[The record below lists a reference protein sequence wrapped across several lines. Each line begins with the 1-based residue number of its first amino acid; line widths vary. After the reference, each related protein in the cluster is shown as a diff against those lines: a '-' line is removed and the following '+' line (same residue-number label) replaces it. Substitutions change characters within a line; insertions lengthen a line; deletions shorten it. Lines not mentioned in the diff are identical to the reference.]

1 MKYLFKILLA
11 LVAVAALPGC
21 GDRIEN
27 SADVVPVNSI
37 YHWKTVFEL
46 DSAELDFLKKH
57 DIGRVYVRMF
67 DVVPE
72 YDFLN
77 STTDVVP
84 IATTKFVSPVPA
96 GVEIVPVTYITIEA
110 LRAMEGREEEFA
122 TLMVERMLAMC
133 SYNECGKINELQL
146 DCDWTTATKESYD
159 KEDLRAFFNKLRPMY
174 KKRGRKLMYIYR
186 LEIGKRGGLH
196 CHLVVNRIP
205 DCDLLMRDAWTH
217 ASDEAGAIDFQ
228 TIDDSGG
235 FGGLSEY
242 LCKEPDEEIQG
253 QIRFLIPEDKKKVYA
268 VNSSRNLKRP
278 EPVKKKYSH
287 WTLKRIL
294 NGEEIKPTK
303 GFYVDRDSVQ
313 KGINK
318 FTGMSYLYYTE
329 VRVKKKK
336 RGEQDGQG

>member
-96 GVEIVPVTYITIEA
+96 GVEIIPVTYITIEA

-146 DCDWTTATKESYD
+146 DCDWTTATKESYEKVCGVV
-159 KEDLRAFFNKLRPMY
+159 KELLDAKGIALSITVRLHQLRENPPPA
-174 KKRGRKLMYIYR
+174 
-186 LEIGKRGGLH
+186 
-196 CHLVVNRIP
+196 
-205 DCDLLMRDAWTH
+205 
-217 ASDEAGAIDFQ
+217 
-228 TIDDSGG
+228 DSGVLMLYNTG
-235 FGGLSEY
+235 
-242 LCKEPDEEIQG
+242 
-253 QIRFLIPEDKKKVYA
+253 A
-268 VNSSRNLKRP
+268 LKRP
-278 EPVKKKYSH
+278 ETENSILSYADVEMYVRPTEYPIPLDYAYPIFGWGVKFADSKFVSIVSYDSDEMSENEHIRYERPRVCTIFAVKELVEKNIGKPARGNILYHLDYSQFKNY
-287 WTLKRIL
+287 TDDEISQIL
-294 NGEEIKPTK
+294 
-303 GFYVDRDSVQ
+303 
-313 KGINK
+313 
-318 FTGMSYLYYTE
+318 SY
-329 VRVKKKK
+329 
-336 RGEQDGQG
+336 

>member
-11 LVAVAALPGC
+11 LVAVAVLPGC

-96 GVEIVPVTYITIEA
+96 GVEIIPVTYITIEA

-146 DCDWTTATKESYD
+146 DCDWTTATKESYEKVCGVV
-159 KEDLRAFFNKLRPMY
+159 KELLDVKGIALSITVRLHQLRENPPPA
-174 KKRGRKLMYIYR
+174 
-186 LEIGKRGGLH
+186 
-196 CHLVVNRIP
+196 
-205 DCDLLMRDAWTH
+205 
-217 ASDEAGAIDFQ
+217 
-228 TIDDSGG
+228 DSGVLMLYNTG
-235 FGGLSEY
+235 
-242 LCKEPDEEIQG
+242 
-253 QIRFLIPEDKKKVYA
+253 A
-268 VNSSRNLKRP
+268 LKRP
-278 EPVKKKYSH
+278 ETENSILSYADVEMYVRPTEYPIPLDYAYPIFGWGVKFADSKFVSIVSYDSDEMSENEHIRYERPRVCTIFAVKELVEKNIGKPARGNILYHLDYSQFKNY
-287 WTLKRIL
+287 TDDEISQIL
-294 NGEEIKPTK
+294 
-303 GFYVDRDSVQ
+303 
-313 KGINK
+313 
-318 FTGMSYLYYTE
+318 SY
-329 VRVKKKK
+329 
-336 RGEQDGQG
+336 

>member
-11 LVAVAALPGC
+11 LVAVAALSGC

-146 DCDWTTATKESYD
+146 DCDWTTATKESYEKVCGVV
-159 KEDLRAFFNKLRPMY
+159 KELLDAEGIALS
-174 KKRGRKLMYIYR
+174 ITVR
-186 LEIGKRGGLH
+186 LH
-196 CHLVVNRIP
+196 
-205 DCDLLMRDAWTH
+205 
-217 ASDEAGAIDFQ
+217 
-228 TIDDSGG
+228 
-235 FGGLSEY
+235 
-242 LCKEPDEEIQG
+242 
-253 QIRFLIPEDKKKVYA
+253 
-268 VNSSRNLKRP
+268 
-278 EPVKKKYSH
+278 
-287 WTLKRIL
+287 
-294 NGEEIKPTK
+294 
-303 GFYVDRDSVQ
+303 
-313 KGINK
+313 
-318 FTGMSYLYYTE
+318 
-329 VRVKKKK
+329 
-336 RGEQDGQG
+336 

>member
-146 DCDWTTATKESYD
+146 DCDWTTATKESYEKVCGVV
-159 KEDLRAFFNKLRPMY
+159 KELLDAKGIALSITVRLHQLRENPPPA
-174 KKRGRKLMYIYR
+174 
-186 LEIGKRGGLH
+186 
-196 CHLVVNRIP
+196 
-205 DCDLLMRDAWTH
+205 
-217 ASDEAGAIDFQ
+217 
-228 TIDDSGG
+228 DSGVLMLYNTG
-235 FGGLSEY
+235 
-242 LCKEPDEEIQG
+242 
-253 QIRFLIPEDKKKVYA
+253 A
-268 VNSSRNLKRP
+268 LKRP
-278 EPVKKKYSH
+278 ETENSILSYADVEMYVRPTEYPIPLDYAYPIFGWGVKFADSKFVSIVSYDSDEMSENEHIRYERPRVCTIFAVKELVEKNLGKPARGNILYHLDYSQFKNY
-287 WTLKRIL
+287 TDDEISQIL
-294 NGEEIKPTK
+294 
-303 GFYVDRDSVQ
+303 
-313 KGINK
+313 
-318 FTGMSYLYYTE
+318 SY
-329 VRVKKKK
+329 
-336 RGEQDGQG
+336 

>member
-21 GDRIEN
+21 GDCIEN

-146 DCDWTTATKESYD
+146 DCDWTTATKESYERVCRVA
-159 KEDLRAFFNKLRPMY
+159 KELLDAKGIALSITVRLHQLRENPPPA
-174 KKRGRKLMYIYR
+174 
-186 LEIGKRGGLH
+186 
-196 CHLVVNRIP
+196 
-205 DCDLLMRDAWTH
+205 
-217 ASDEAGAIDFQ
+217 
-228 TIDDSGG
+228 DSGVLMLYNTG
-235 FGGLSEY
+235 
-242 LCKEPDEEIQG
+242 
-253 QIRFLIPEDKKKVYA
+253 A
-268 VNSSRNLKRP
+268 LKRP
-278 EPVKKKYSH
+278 ETENSILSYADVEMYVRPTEYPIPLDYAYPIFGWGVKFADSKFVSIVSYDSDEMSENEHIRYERPRVCTIFAVKELVEKNIGKPARGNILYHLDYSQFKNY
-287 WTLKRIL
+287 TDDEISQIL
-294 NGEEIKPTK
+294 
-303 GFYVDRDSVQ
+303 
-313 KGINK
+313 
-318 FTGMSYLYYTE
+318 SY
-329 VRVKKKK
+329 
-336 RGEQDGQG
+336 